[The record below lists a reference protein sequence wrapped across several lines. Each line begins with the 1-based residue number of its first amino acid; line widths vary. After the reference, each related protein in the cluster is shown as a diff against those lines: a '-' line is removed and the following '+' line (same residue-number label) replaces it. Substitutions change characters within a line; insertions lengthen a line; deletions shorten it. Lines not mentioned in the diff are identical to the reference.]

1 MGLQGKQTIQCNF
14 TYSLHVIPLNYKRR
28 KKGKGQN
35 PLTNSSEWDANY
47 QNLKPLMFLYKSEY

>member
-35 PLTNSSEWDANY
+35 LLTKSSEWDENTKIKTF
-47 QNLKPLMFLYKSEY
+47 NVSL